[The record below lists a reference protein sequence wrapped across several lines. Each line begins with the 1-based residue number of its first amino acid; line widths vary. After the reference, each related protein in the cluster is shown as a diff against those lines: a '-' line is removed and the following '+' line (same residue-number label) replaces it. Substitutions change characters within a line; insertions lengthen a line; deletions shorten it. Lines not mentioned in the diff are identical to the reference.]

1 MNTKSVLKNFIRR
14 SNYAFSPR
22 KMVIEI
28 TQDCNLNCPM
38 CPRKFNKIT
47 GESMPVEKFK
57 YILKELQMLKQI
69 TIIGQGEPLMH
80 PNIFE
85 ILNLGKSKNI
95 EFTMVT
101 NGTLLSEENINKL
114 NGVSSIEVSID
125 SPDSEGYKK
134 IRGASLELV
143 LKNLKKLKQLKK
155 DIYLRVQGVIMEDN
169 IEDLPGFVALT
180 KSVNADELCL
190 FYLIAFSQDN
200 DKWKSE
206 KFKSLNAKLQMTKNL
221 AEKEGVKFIATPLL
235 QKPRV
240 CSEPWFRPR
249 ITLNGDIYPCCYI
262 YITSRSTWQEWH
274 YGDRLDVPQFK
285 YKMGNIFKDSFKKVW
300 NGSDYRLLRKTVRK
314 FDDHCLLKPEEIN
327 KRRRGIDPKGK
338 FSYCKNCL
346 FKQNRAC

>member
-1 MNTKSVLKNFIRR
+1 MNTKSVLKNIIRH
-14 SNYAFSPR
+14 SNYAFSPHR
-22 KMVIEI
+22 AVIEI

-47 GESMPVEKFK
+47 GESMPLERFK
-57 YILKELQMLKQI
+57 YILKELPMLKQV
-69 TIIGQGEPLMH
+69 TILGQGEPLMH

-85 ILNLGKSKNI
+85 ILNFGKSKNI

-125 SPDSEGYKK
+125 SPDPEGYKK
-134 IRGASLELV
+134 IRGANLELV
-143 LKNLKKLKQLKK
+143 LKNLKGLKQLKK
-155 DIYLRVQGVIMEDN
+155 DIYLRVQGIIMEEN
-169 IEDLPGFVALT
+169 IVDLPKFITLA
-180 KSVNADELCL
+180 KNINANELCL

-200 DKWKSE
+200 DRWKSE
-206 KFKSLNAKLQMTKNL
+206 KFKNLNAQLEITRHL
-221 AEKEGVKFIATPLL
+221 AEKEKVKLVATPLL

-262 YITSRSTWQEWH
+262 YITSKSIWQEWH
-274 YGDRLDVPQFK
+274 YGDCLDVPQFK
-285 YKMGNIFKDSFKKVW
+285 YKMGNIFEDSFNKIW
-300 NGSDYRLLRKTVRK
+300 NGSNYKLLRETVRK
-314 FDDHCLLKPEEIN
+314 FDDHCLLKPKEIN
-327 KRRRGIDPKGK
+327 KRRKEIDPKDK
-338 FSYCKNCL
+338 FSYCKTCL